1 LLKTIPISVIKM
13 KTAIRQQKRRG
24 FTLLLTLM
32 MLVLLAGLIVQFQ
45 LDTSLQVRA
54 GEYRIQELQCRYAAE
69 SALVVAMQLI
79 RQKQKEIRELSIKPI
94 SEDEESSLGDEE
106 ENIEE
111 DPCQII
117 DPNSVEEGEGY
128 DLMEE
133 AEEVKESFLFHR
145 ETVDVGTAKV
155 EIKIYDE
162 NSKLPI
168 QWVLHSP
175 IESPHSKKNQ
185 PLKELSAKLQ
195 AIKTAAD
202 MADSLVRSIEKNIKI
217 PPPDRYI
224 YHRSMGRRRRGSTW
238 RIRSSRRALTKELR
252 QKDPEKYFRQTM
264 TMYAREW
271 QDELQNNTKYEPL
284 LMPLQNQ
291 PGSLSDYLG
300 VWGHEKININRA
312 SAEVML
318 AAFGPLGFT
327 REMADEIIEYREKR
341 PFKSTGFLIKIN
353 SLSRSLVYPLRYLGT
368 ASSDTF
374 TVRVRARLGRA
385 EYKLWSNIYKNKK
398 GQFVQ
403 QGVFAG
409 E

>member
-1 LLKTIPISVIKM
+1 MNTV
-13 KTAIRQQKRRG
+13 IRQSERRG

-32 MLVLLAGLIVQFQ
+32 MLILLAGLIVQFQ

-69 SALVVAMQLI
+69 SALVVATQLI

-94 SEDEESSLGDEE
+94 SEDEESSPGDEE
-106 ENIEE
+106 ETIEE
-111 DPCQII
+111 DPCQVN
-117 DPNSVEEGEGY
+117 DPNSVEEGEEY
-128 DLMEE
+128 DLREGSEVMEE
-133 AEEVKESFLFHR
+133 EKESFLFQR
-145 ETVDVGTAKV
+145 ETVNVGTAKV

-175 IESPHSKKNQ
+175 IESPRSKKNQ
-185 PLKELSAKLQ
+185 PLNELAKDLQ
-195 AIKTAAD
+195 AGKPAAVL
-202 MADSLVRSIEKNIKI
+202 ADSLVHSIEKSVKV
-217 PPPDRYI
+217 PPPDKYI

-238 RIRSSRRALTKELR
+238 RIKSSRRALTKELR
-252 QKDPEKYFRQTM
+252 HKDPEKYFRQTM

-271 QDELQNNTKYEPL
+271 KDELQNDSKYEPL
-284 LMPLQNQ
+284 LTPLQNQ
-291 PGSLSDYLG
+291 PGSLADYLG
-300 VWGHEKININRA
+300 VWGHKKININTA
-312 SAEVML
+312 SREVMM
-318 AAFGPLGFT
+318 AAFAPLGFT
-327 REMADEIIEYREKR
+327 WEMADEIVEYRQKR
-341 PFKSTGFLIKIN
+341 PFKSTGYLIKID
-353 SLSRSLVYPLRYLGT
+353 SLSRSLVYPLRHLGT

-374 TVRVRARLGRA
+374 TVHVRARVGRA
-385 EYKLWSNIYKNKK
+385 EYKLWSNIYMNKK